1 MLKLMFSRNW
11 WWTTLLVLAAAA
23 LSIRL
28 GIWQLDRLAQRR
40 EFNAQVAAMQ
50 AAPAIFLYGDEG
62 AGDLTKMEYRT
73 ANAAGAYDFEHQVAI
88 RNQVWTQS
96 WGDENGYALLTP
108 LVLPNGTAVLV
119 ERGWIPAE
127 YNTPKS
133 WRQFDELGAIIVEGI
148 IRLPR
153 TKGEM
158 GGGIPDPTLAPGE
171 AGLEFWNFVNIDRIR
186 QQMPYPLLSVYIQQA
201 PSASQ
206 TSLPYR
212 SLPEIDL
219 SSGAHIGYAL
229 QWFFYAG
236 LLLFGYP
243 VYLKKHKEGDALHR
257 KKSKLTDFQAGS

>member
-1 MLKLMFSRNW
+1 MFSRNW
-11 WWTTLLVLAAAA
+11 WWSTLLVLAGVA
-23 LSIRL
+23 LTIRL
-28 GIWQLDRLAQRR
+28 GVWQLDRHAQRQ
-40 EFNAQVAAMQ
+40 EFNAQVAAIQ
-50 AAPAIFLYGDEG
+50 AASPISLDGDED
-62 AGDLTKMEYRT
+62 AGDLAEMEYRP
-73 ANAAGAYDFEHQVAI
+73 ANAEGVYDFEHQVAI

-119 ERGWIPAE
+119 QRGWIPAE
-127 YNTPKS
+127 NNTPES
-133 WRQFDELGAIIVEGI
+133 WRQFDEPVAAAVEGI
-148 IRLPR
+148 IRQPR

-158 GGGIPDPTLAPGE
+158 GGGIPDPTLTPGE
-171 AGLEFWNFVNIDRIR
+171 AGLDFWNFVNIDRIQ
-186 QQMPYPLLSVYIQQA
+186 QQMPYPLLNVYLQQA
-201 PSASQ
+201 PRASQ